1 MALIPIQMPQLGES
15 IAEAV
20 IVEIDIEVG
29 QQVSADQEIFQVE
42 TNKAIMGVTPPTEG
56 QIHKIEV
63 LADQSYPVGATLG
76 WLEISE
82 ENAEKLGVS
91 DTPQDS
97 TGSQPDETKP
107 TDAAQIPLPVTP
119 APSTAATATDAEQP
133 LTVQPTVEGLPVP
146 ATTTGATYL
155 SPRMKARMDELGLH
169 AADLSGIAGSGAA
182 GRVTIEDFERF
193 IAEIDKKHRTAA
205 SPMRIAVADSMRRS
219 WTRPLATVGSPV
231 RLDTLLD
238 HRKTSL
244 PKPGPT
250 LYIIRALAI
259 ALAENT
265 AVAGRLVGKEIV
277 HPDAIDIGFAVE
289 VDDGVMVPVMR
300 DVDKKPLSELVEEY
314 SALVEQARQRRVPS
328 DNQKKGPGIA
338 TVTNFGVFGIVW
350 ATPIPLP
357 EQNLVLGLGRGIK
370 WPVWN
375 EEQEKFLP
383 ATEAVMTL
391 SFDHRILDGG
401 AAGRLLSRISDLLQE
416 PAAL

>member
-20 IVEIDIEVG
+20 IVEVDINIG
-29 QQVSADQEIFQVE
+29 QDVTADQELFQVE
-42 TNKAIMGVTPPTEG
+42 TNKAVMGVTTPVAG
-56 QIHKIEV
+56 QINKIEA
-63 LADQSYPVGATLG
+63 LIDESYPVGATLA
-76 WLEISE
+76 WLEISDVV
-82 ENAEKLGVS
+82 AKQLGL
-91 DTPQDS
+91 
-97 TGSQPDETKP
+97 DETSSSQSAGLP
-107 TDAAQIPLPVTP
+107 TLNPSDSPSLSTSS
-119 APSTAATATDAEQP
+119 APERP
-133 LTVQPTVEGLPVP
+133 LTVQPTIEGLPVP

-155 SPRMKARMDELGLH
+155 SPRMKARMEELGLH
-169 AADLSGIAGSGAA
+169 SADLSGIAGSGAA
-182 GRVTIEDFERF
+182 GRVTIDDFERF
-193 IAEIDKKHRTAA
+193 ISEIDEKHRTAA

-231 RLDTLLD
+231 RLDTILK
-238 HRKTSL
+238 HRQSQQ

-289 VDDGVMVPVMR
+289 VDDGVLVPVIR
-300 DVDKKPLSELVEEY
+300 DVDKKPLADIVGEY
-314 SALVEQARQRRVPS
+314 SSLVEQARLRRLPTDQS
-328 DNQKKGPGIA
+328 NRGPGIA
-338 TVTNFGVFGIVW
+338 TVTNYGVFGIVW

-357 EQNLVLGLGRGIK
+357 EQNLVLGLGQGTK
-370 WPVWN
+370 WPVWD
-375 EEQEKFLP
+375 EKQDKFIP

-401 AAGRLLSRISDLLQE
+401 AAGRLLGRIAQLLQNPDE
-416 PAAL
+416 L